1 MMLRAIIHRPWAL
14 VGILLL
20 TGCAS
25 FKPVPLAELDYLQ
38 RAKTQEKNGVTVT
51 VSVLTQDETRAA
63 FGKQIDQARIQPVW
77 ISIDNQSGK
86 PYWLMYYGM
95 DPAYF
100 SAREAASLLQK
111 GSMAT
116 ETDIDRY
123 FDSMT
128 IDPVVPTVG
137 QTSGFLFGN
146 LKKGTK
152 EVRVRLMTEEEVLE
166 FEFYVTVPG
175 LHADWQRTDFDSLYP
190 ATEIR
195 DFDDPRELA
204 QVIEDFICC
213 TTKADGTG
221 SGDPINMVVITESL
235 DSLRAFI
242 KAGWDETEV
251 ITAGSSWRTAK
262 AFFSSG
268 EYKYSPISALYVF
281 QRPQDISLQKARN
294 TINERNHLRLWLTPW
309 RLHGNDVYLGG
320 ISRDIGVFWTTR
332 TWNLTSHA
340 IDSEIDEARNY
351 ILEDLATA
359 QSLKGY
365 GYLRGVGET
374 TREQPKENLLGT
386 PWWTDGDRVVLMLS
400 DTPVPLEEM
409 EVLDWT
415 HKLSD

>member
-100 SAREAASLLQK
+100 SAREASSLLQK

-128 IDPVVPTVG
+128 IDAVVPTVG

-152 EVRVRLMTEEEVLE
+152 EVRVRLMTEAEVLE
-166 FEFYVTVPG
+166 FVFYVTVPG
-175 LHADWQRTDFDSLYP
+175 LRADWQRTDFDSLYP

-204 QVIEDFICC
+204 QVIENFICC

-221 SGDPINMVVITESL
+221 SGDPINMVVITESF
-235 DSLRAFI
+235 DSLLAFI

-309 RLHGNDVYLGG
+309 RLHGKEVYLGG

-374 TREQPKENLLGT
+374 TREQPKQNLLGT
-386 PWWTDGDRVVLMLS
+386 PWWTDGLRVVLMLS